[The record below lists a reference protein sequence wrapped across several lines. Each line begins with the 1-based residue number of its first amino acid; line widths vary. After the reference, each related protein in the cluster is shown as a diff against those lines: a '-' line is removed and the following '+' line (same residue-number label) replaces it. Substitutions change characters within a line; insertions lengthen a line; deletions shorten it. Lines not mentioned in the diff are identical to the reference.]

1 MNDLWVTID
10 RVERDQQG
18 NQLAV
23 LLLDDGQQLTLP
35 LERLPD
41 GATEGM
47 VLRIDLTSDNGETE
61 RRRSAVKQVQSRLF
75 GHRSRASDHDT
86 REHQ

>member
-1 MNDLWVTID
+1 MNALRITID
-10 RVERDQQG
+10 RIDHDQQG

-23 LLLDDGQQLTLP
+23 LILDDGQQLILP

-41 GATEGM
+41 GVSEGM
-47 VLRIDLTSDNGETE
+47 VLSADLTVDDGETE
-61 RRRSAVKQVQSRLF
+61 RRRSAVKRVQSRLF
-75 GHRSRASDHDT
+75 GHRSRASDNDT